1 MKIQVDSVKVVEVG
15 PRDGLQNEKVTIPMQ
30 AKIDYI
36 TALSDA
42 GLRVIEAGAFVSP
55 KWVPQMADTG
65 DVYANIPK
73 DPGVE
78 YPVLVP
84 NMKGLDRAIEAGVKS
99 IAIFTASSETFNKR
113 NINMS
118 IDESFENYAPV
129 AARALQNGIR
139 VRGYVSTA
147 FGCPY
152 EGDVPPEKVL
162 EVVARLLDLGCYEVS
177 VGDTIGVGTPMQVQ
191 GVIGVLRQVIPVSR
205 LAMHFHDTRGTA
217 LANTLSALEMGIATF
232 DASSGGLGGCP
243 YAPGASGNMATEDLI
258 YMLDAMA
265 IETGVSL
272 KKLVAASQIIAP
284 YLDHPLPGKYLQACT
299 RQRAPVAPQSPAVQ
313 CAEDGR
319 AVA

>member
-1 MKIQVDSVKVVEVG
+1 MKITVDTAKIVEVG
-15 PRDGLQNEKVTIPMQ
+15 PRDGLQNEKVTIPTQ

-55 KWVPQMADTG
+55 KWVPQMADTAE
-65 DVYANIPK
+65 VYRDIPK

-84 NMKGLDRAIEAGVKS
+84 NMRGLERAIDAGVKS
-99 IAIFTASSETFNKR
+99 IAIFTASSDTFNQR

-129 AARALQNGIR
+129 AMRAHEEGLR

-162 EVVARLLDLGCYEVS
+162 EVCARLLDLGCYEVS

-191 GVIGVLRQVIPVSR
+191 GVIGMLLQVIPASK

-217 LANTLSALEMGIATF
+217 LANTLAALEMGIATF

-243 YAPGASGNMATEDLI
+243 YAPGASGNLATEDLV
-258 YMLDAMA
+258 YMLD
-265 IETGVSL
+265 
-272 KKLVAASQIIAP
+272 
-284 YLDHPLPGKYLQACT
+284 
-299 RQRAPVAPQSPAVQ
+299 
-313 CAEDGR
+313 
-319 AVA
+319 

>member
-1 MKIQVDSVKVVEVG
+1 MKILVDSVKIVEVG
-15 PRDGLQNEKVTIPMQ
+15 ARDGLQNEKVVIPTQ

-36 TALSDA
+36 TALGDA

-55 KWVPQMADTG
+55 KWVPQMADTA
-65 DVYANIPK
+65 DVYREIPK

-84 NMKGLDRAIEAGVKS
+84 NMKGLDRAIEAGVQS

-129 AARALQNGIR
+129 AARANAEGIK

-162 EVVARLLDLGCYEVS
+162 EVTARLLDIGCYEVS
-177 VGDTIGVGTPMQVQ
+177 IGDTIGVGTPMQVQ
-191 GVIGVLRQVIPVSR
+191 GVIGLLTSVIPASR

-217 LANTLSALEMGIATF
+217 LANTLAALELGIAIF
-232 DASSGGLGGCP
+232 DSSSGGLGGCP
-243 YAPGASGNMATEDLI
+243 YAPGASGNMATEDLV
-258 YMLDAMA
+258 YMLDRMN
-265 IETGVSL
+265 IDTGVDL
-272 KKLVAASQIIAP
+272 NRLVQASAIIAP
-284 YLDHPLPGKYLQACT
+284 YLDHPLPGRYLQACT
-299 RQRAPVAPQSPAVQ
+299 KGTLPVATSAAVQ
-313 CAEDGR
+313 
-319 AVA
+319 

>member
-1 MKIQVDSVKVVEVG
+1 MKILVDSVKIVEVG
-15 PRDGLQNEKVTIPMQ
+15 PRDGLQNEKVTIPTQ

-36 TALSDA
+36 TALGDA

-55 KWVPQMADTG
+55 KWVPQMSDTAE
-65 DVYANIPK
+65 VYANIPK
-73 DPGVE
+73 DPGVD

-84 NMKGLDRAIEAGVKS
+84 NEKGLDRAIDAGVTS
-99 IAIFTASSETFNKR
+99 IAIFTAASETFNKR

-118 IDESFENYAPV
+118 IDESFTNYAPV
-129 AARALQNGIR
+129 AARVKAEGIR

-152 EGDVPPEKVL
+152 EGVVAPEKVL

-191 GVIGVLRQVIPVSR
+191 GVTGMLLQVIPARR

-217 LANTLSALEMGIATF
+217 LANTLAALEMGIATF

-243 YAPGASGNMATEDLI
+243 YAPGASGNMATEDLV
-258 YMLDAMA
+258 YMLDSMA
-265 IETGVSL
+265 IETGVDINR
-272 KKLVAASQIIAP
+272 LVAASQIIA
-284 YLDHPLPGKYLQACT
+284 
-299 RQRAPVAPQSPAVQ
+299 
-313 CAEDGR
+313 
-319 AVA
+319 

>member
-1 MKIQVDSVKVVEVG
+1 MKITVDTVKVVEVG
-15 PRDGLQNEKVTIPMQ
+15 PRDGLQNEKVTIPTQ

-36 TALSDA
+36 TALGDA

-55 KWVPQMADTG
+55 KWVPQMADSAE
-65 DVYANIPK
+65 VYENIPK

-99 IAIFTASSETFNKR
+99 IAIFTAASETFNKR

-118 IDESFENYAPV
+118 IDESFQNYAPV
-129 AARALQNGIR
+129 AARAISHGMR

-152 EGDVPPEKVL
+152 EGEVAPEKVL
-162 EVVARLLDLGCYEVS
+162 EVSARLLDLGCYEVS

-191 GVIGVLRQVIPVSR
+191 GVIGILRQVIPAAK

-217 LANTLSALEMGIATF
+217 LANTLASLEMGIATF

-258 YMLDAMA
+258 YLLDGMA
-265 IETGVSL
+265 IETGVDL
-272 KKLVAASQIIAP
+272 RKLVAASQIIAP

-299 RQRAPVAPQSPAVQ
+299 RQGVAVAVQ
-313 CAEDGR
+313 SSG
-319 AVA
+319 VQ